1 MVGYGKEIAGLNEGE
16 RKGCYFL
23 KKEMK
28 LKGFR
33 LRSH

>member
-1 MVGYGKEIAGLNEGE
+1 MVGYGKEIAGLNDEEREGRSFRE
-16 RKGCYFL
+16 
-23 KKEMK
+23 KEIA